1 MVSLICYTILMLSF
15 NLNLN
20 GITVY
25 PVSYST
31 KIKNLKYIKKIPR
44 KDELKELE
52 GLKNFTKVKIFK
64 D

>member
-1 MVSLICYTILMLSF
+1 MLSF